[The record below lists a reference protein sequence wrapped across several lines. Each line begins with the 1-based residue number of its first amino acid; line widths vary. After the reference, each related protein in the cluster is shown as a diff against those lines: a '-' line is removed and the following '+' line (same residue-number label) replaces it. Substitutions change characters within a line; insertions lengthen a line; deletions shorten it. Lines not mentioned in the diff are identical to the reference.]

1 LQSDRGDSVAAI
13 GRKLDE
19 SFSKQAGADINN
31 LRRFLELIAM
41 LEQLARVMF
50 WLCVGEIALRTGLLP
65 LPAPV
70 TGLILLYAEL
80 SVRGKLPDDLGVLAD
95 RLLQFLGML
104 FVPAGVGVIAYLDIF
119 KAEAVPILAAV
130 IGGTVITLFVT
141 AIVASRFGAR
151 PAKKPQQSAD
161 QLEGVRD
168 VSP

>member
-1 LQSDRGDSVAAI
+1 
-13 GRKLDE
+13 
-19 SFSKQAGADINN
+19 
-31 LRRFLELIAM
+31 M
-41 LEQLARVMF
+41 LEQIARVMF
-50 WLCVGEIALRTGLLP
+50 WLCVGEIALRSGLLP

-119 KAEAVPILAAV
+119 KAEAAPILAAV
-130 IGGTVITLFVT
+130 IGGTAITLFVT
-141 AIVASRFGAR
+141 AIVASRFGVR
-151 PAKKPQQSAD
+151 VVEKPQQTAD

-168 VSP
+168 VNT